1 MKHHD
6 APRLANELAHGL
18 TADHADL
25 HAAARRRHAGLA
37 ATTRWMAALAIAG
50 VLPLAAAA
58 HGGGA
63 AAAATTAVFGAGCG
77 AQDLDLRANSRSTV
91 GNTNFGLVVEG
102 VRATGVVG
110 LLIGTSN
117 ETLAGRALP
126 LDLAGLG
133 HPGCALLVDPLE
145 VRAVP
150 ARPGTMNFAAP
161 IPEAEEL
168 MGLELHV
175 QAFAFE
181 LATGELSLSAGLTVV
196 IGA

>member
-6 APRLANELAHGL
+6 AHRPATHFAAHLATHH
-18 TADHADL
+18 D
-25 HAAARRRHAGLA
+25 RRAGLGTA
-37 ATTRWMAALAIAG
+37 VLAAALAAGLPLLASAG
-50 VLPLAAAA
+50 VGDAP
-58 HGGGA
+58 
-63 AAAATTAVFGAGCG
+63 AAATTAHFGSGCG
-77 AQDLDLRANSRSTV
+77 AQTLELLANSRSTV

-110 LLIGTSN
+110 LLIGASN
-117 ETLAGRALP
+117 EALAGRVLP
-126 LDLAGLG
+126 LDLAPFG
-133 HPGCALLVDPLE
+133 HAGCALLVDPLD

-150 ARPGTMNFAAP
+150 TRAGTVHFAAP

-168 MGLELHV
+168 MGLTLHV

-181 LATGELSLSAGLTVV
+181 LATGELSLSGGLTVV